1 MPVID
6 FSTTNPLGSV
16 ETGGLSYEELATGH
30 DLGEGRSAVY
40 QRLWQPGVARFEESL
55 AGLEGTEGAV
65 AFASGMA
72 ALAADAHRHGVGRQ
86 AARRR
91 RAPALRRHRPRA
103 RERPA
108 RHAR

>member
-6 FSTTNPLGSV
+6 FSTTNPLAHV

-30 DLGEGRSAVY
+30 DLGEGRPPVY
-40 QRLWQPGVARFEESL
+40 QRLWQPGVARFEEAL

-72 ALAADAHRHGVGRQ
+72 ALTAALIAP
-86 AARRR
+86 RRR
-91 RAPALRRHRPRA
+91 GRPHVVA
-103 RERPA
+103 VRPLYGGTDHVLESGLLGTDA
-108 RHAR
+108 